1 MPQVHTLQADDGF
14 LDACHVLTVI
24 RLPTG
29 ALAGSGLPTHK
40 LLHLVELAAPPPPRP
55 SGVGGLN
62 VEDFCSLN
70 GSLRGLQA
78 SIGVM
83 ARRGA
88 SRPPL
93 RDAKL
98 TRLLS
103 GALGADPIRTHLLL
117 LASSAR
123 EHAEATSEVL
133 SFGGLARLAKLRP
146 QVYEPNAPRALC
158 SQLQAVTLPL
168 HYRYITVTLPRHVL
182 TAAGRPADHRPPS
195 PLTPRLCPTP
205 TPSLSLSLSLTL
217 SLNLKLAYPQP

>member
-1 MPQVHTLQADDGF
+1 M
-14 LDACHVLTVI
+14 

-55 SGVGGLN
+55 SGIGGLE

-70 GSLRGLQA
+70 SSLRGLQS

-103 GALGADPIRTHLLL
+103 GALGADAIRTHLLL

-123 EHAEATSEVL
+123 EAADATSESL
-133 SFGGLARLAKLRP
+133 AFGGLARLARGG
-146 QVYEPNAPRALC
+146 VA
-158 SQLQAVTLPL
+158 
-168 HYRYITVTLPRHVL
+168 
-182 TAAGRPADHRPPS
+182 
-195 PLTPRLCPTP
+195 
-205 TPSLSLSLSLTL
+205 
-217 SLNLKLAYPQP
+217 